1 MKMPPHCTVSV
12 RRRVFTA
19 CELLP
24 LTLGVLALHGFHPW
38 AEDGG
43 LYVAGVEH
51 LLHPKLFPMDRAFVT
66 APCQFSVFAPTLA
79 LLVRCTHSSLPS
91 VLLGL
96 YLASTMLMLFAGR
109 RIARLCFPAQLAAQ
123 ATAVSLLAAWWTL
136 PVAGTS
142 LLLMDPYLTA
152 RSVSSPLTLL
162 AIGDALQ
169 WHPYRPGA
177 RSRSYPDTTS
187 FRAPVLLAPLT
198 PLARC
203 VLWLA
208 LAAAFHPL
216 MAIPAIALTLVLL
229 LLWRGVPVR
238 VYCGLTALIFLAGT
252 LLQAWARPATPSA
265 RAAVAS
271 RYYWFLSQ
279 WQGYEWLGLVG
290 PLLVFGLLLRSLR
303 ESTQTLPRTAY
314 PNPNPNPNLD
324 VDPDP
329 APRSAPA
336 VRVLCLGCILLGL
349 LATSLSLV
357 FAREHYAAFAVARL
371 QPLRAFQPIYAC
383 LPLLLGGFLASR
395 VERTVRR
402 RYPVQGRKIAA
413 ACLST
418 ALIAMALLMFF
429 VQRASF
435 PSSPH
440 IEWPNS
446 EWPNLPNTNP
456 WAEAFV
462 WIRQN
467 TPAEDVF
474 ALDARYINTPGEDA
488 QGFRAIAERSALPD
502 YSKDGGEAANFP
514 QLAPLWLRASN
525 ATAGL
530 SRLSDAQRK
539 TRLAGFSVQWLVL
552 QAASVTSLPC
562 PYENRVVKVCRLR
575 P

>member
-1 MKMPPHCTVSV
+1 MKMPPYCTVSV
-12 RRRVFTA
+12 RRGLFAT
-19 CELLP
+19 CGLP
-24 LTLGVLALHGFHPW
+24 TLTLAVLAVHGFHPW

-43 LYVAGVEH
+43 LYVAGVEL
-51 LLHPKLFPMDRAFVT
+51 LLHPTLFSLDRAFVT
-66 APCQFSVFAPTLA
+66 APCQISLFAPTVA
-79 LLVRCTHSSLPS
+79 LLVRLTHSSLAS

-96 YLASTMLMLFAGR
+96 YLASAALMLFAGR
-109 RIARLCFPAQLAAQ
+109 RIARLCFPAQIAAQ
-123 ATAVSLLAAWWTL
+123 STAVALLAVWWTL

-152 RSVSSPLTLL
+152 RSFSSPLTLL

-169 WHPYRPGA
+169 WQSRRPGA
-177 RSRSYPDTTS
+177 WSRSSADTTS
-187 FRAPVLLAPLT
+187 LRLLELLVPLVPLT
-198 PLARC
+198 ALAPLARC

-216 MAIPAIALTLVLL
+216 MAIPAIALTLLL
-229 LLWRGVPVR
+229 LLLQRGVPVR
-238 VYCGLTALIFLAGT
+238 VYVWLTALIFLAGT
-252 LLQAWARPATPSA
+252 LLQAWAQPAAPDV

-279 WQGYEWLGLVG
+279 WQWYEWLGLVS
-290 PLLVFGLLLRSLR
+290 PLLVFALLLRPSR
-303 ESTQTLPRTAY
+303 ELTPMFPCTT
-314 PNPNPNPNLD
+314 NPNPTLRST
-324 VDPDP
+324 P
-329 APRSAPA
+329 AF
-336 VRVLCLGCILLGL
+336 RVLCLGCLLLGL
-349 LATSLSLV
+349 LVTGLSLI

-383 LPLLLGGFLASR
+383 LPLLLGGFTASW
-395 VERTVRR
+395 VERTARR
-402 RYPVQGRKIAA
+402 RYPAQGRKLVAA
-413 ACLST
+413 YLSA
-418 ALIAMALLMFF
+418 ALIAMALLMFA

-435 PSSPH
+435 PASPH
-440 IEWPNS
+440 IESPNR
-446 EWPNLPNTNP
+446 ERPTRKWPNLHNPNP

-488 QGFRAIAERSALPD
+488 QGFRAIAERSMLPD

-514 QLAPLWLRASN
+514 PLAPLWLRASN
-525 ATAGL
+525 ATVGL

-539 TRLAGFSVQWLVL
+539 TRLAGFPVQWLVL
-552 QAASVTSLPC
+552 QAASATSLRC
-562 PYENRVVKVCRLR
+562 PYQNRVVKVCRFQ